1 MAALIGIVVA
11 LSVVGIV
18 VIAALPLS
26 IWGLVRL
33 YRRSREKKVEMRI
46 AEAKRKRLPW
56 NSDEREAA
64 DIAVGAIED
73 ELDSM
78 ESWKLGLWLACAF
91 LVCANAMSFFIALA
105 VANQL
110 TEAALGLS

>member
-11 LSVVGIV
+11 LSVVGTV
-18 VIAALPLS
+18 FIAALPFS

-33 YRRSREKKVEMRI
+33 YRRIRGKKVEMRI
-46 AEAKRKRLPW
+46 AEAKRNRLPW

-91 LVCANAMSFFIALA
+91 LVCANAVSFLIALA
-105 VANQL
+105 VVKQFAD
-110 TEAALGLS
+110 AALGLS